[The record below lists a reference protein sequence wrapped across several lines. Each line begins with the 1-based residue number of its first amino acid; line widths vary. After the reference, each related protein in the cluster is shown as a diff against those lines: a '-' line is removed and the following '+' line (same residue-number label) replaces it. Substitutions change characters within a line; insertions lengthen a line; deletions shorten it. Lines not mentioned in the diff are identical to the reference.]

1 MKMRRPTMTCWDR
14 RTSWLPPFPGRTV
27 FHPSPSRMRGSIL
40 ALILLHAFAAPIAA
54 AEPYTPASDDVVV
67 ETLPQPAGRRSGS
80 AVAPTNPTSAVAQ
93 ATSDFEM
100 ARVSGDPRY
109 LGHAQAALQP
119 WWNARTPA
127 PAIALLR
134 AQIRQHN
141 HDFGDALADLDYL
154 ASREPRNAQVH
165 LMRAAIHQAQGR
177 YDAAEQDC
185 RRLALLAPPLTT
197 ADCISR
203 VISHRGQARAAYDR
217 LLTLRDRAGDI
228 DSKQLREIELTLA
241 DIASR
246 LGDEKAREHYLV
258 ALAAGVDGYA
268 LAAYADFLLDR
279 QEFRA
284 VLALSQQYADHP
296 DLLLRAAIAASETA
310 DPQGPALAERLRS
323 QYAAHQRR
331 GDFAPSRE
339 YARFLLRVEGDAD
352 AALAAALAAWRSQRE
367 PADARIVLEAAV
379 ATGRAGVAASVVE
392 HIESNNL
399 EDVRLQALVKEVRRL
414 EETLTRTARSLKDSP
429 SLEGEGR
436 HEGAPRARIAL

>member
-14 RTSWLPPFPGRTV
+14 RTSWLPCFTGRTV

-40 ALILLHAFAAPIAA
+40 AVILMHAFAASIAA

-67 ETLPQPAGRRSGS
+67 ETLPRPAGRRSGS
-80 AVAPTNPTSAVAQ
+80 AAAPANPTSAVAQ
-93 ATSDFEM
+93 ATRDFEM

-109 LGHAQAALQP
+109 LGHAQAALQS
-119 WWNARTPA
+119 WWNVRTPA
-127 PAIALLR
+127 PAVALLR
-134 AQIRQHN
+134 AQIHQHN
-141 HDFGDALADLDYL
+141 HHFDAALADLDYV
-154 ASREPRNAQVH
+154 ASRDPRSTQVH
-165 LMRAAIHQAQGR
+165 LIRAAIHQAQGR

-185 RRLALLAPPLTT
+185 RRLALLAPPLAT

-203 VISHRGQARAAYDR
+203 VVSHRGQARAAYDR
-217 LLTLRDRAGDI
+217 LLTLRDTAGDI
-228 DSKQLREIELTLA
+228 DSRQLREIELTLA

-246 LGDEKAREHYLV
+246 LGEEKARDHYRV

-284 VLALSQQYADHP
+284 VLALPQQYADHP
-296 DLLLRAAIAASETA
+296 DLLLRAAIAARETA
-310 DPQGPALAERLRS
+310 DPQAPVLAERLRS

-339 YARFLLRVEGDAD
+339 YARFLLRIEGDAN

-379 ATGRAGVAASVVE
+379 ASGRAGIAAGVIE

-399 EDVRLQALVKEVRRL
+399 EDVRLQALVRDARRL
-414 EETLTRTARSLKDSP
+414 EKALTRTARSLNDALF
-429 SLEGEGR
+429 LEEEGGGEGI
-436 HEGAPRARIAL
+436 PRARIAL

>member
-1 MKMRRPTMTCWDR
+1 M
-14 RTSWLPPFPGRTV
+14 
-27 FHPSPSRMRGSIL
+27 L
-40 ALILLHAFAAPIAA
+40 ALILMQILAASLAYAAPYA
-54 AEPYTPASDDVVV
+54 PASDDIVV
-67 ETLPQPAGRRSGS
+67 ETLPRRAATPGRRGGS
-80 AVAPTNPTSAVAQ
+80 IASPTDLAGAVVQ

-109 LGHAQAALQP
+109 LGYAQAALRP

-127 PAIALLR
+127 PAVALLR

-141 HDFGDALADLDYL
+141 HDFGAALADLDYL
-154 ASREPRNAQVH
+154 AVRDPRNTQAL

-228 DSKQLREIELTLA
+228 DSEQLREIELTLA
-241 DIASR
+241 DIATR
-246 LGDEKAREHYLV
+246 LGDDRAREHYLI
-258 ALAAGVDGYA
+258 ALAAGSDGYA
-268 LAAYADFLLDR
+268 LAAYADYLLDR
-279 QEFRA
+279 RDFRA

-296 DLLLRAAIAASETA
+296 DLLLRAAIAARETA
-310 DPQGPALAERLRS
+310 DPQGPVLAQRLRS

-339 YARFLLRVEGDAD
+339 YARFLLKVESDAD

-399 EDVRLQALVKEVRRL
+399 EDVRLPALVKEVRRL
-414 EETLTRTARSLKDSP
+414 EETLTRTARSLNDS
-429 SLEGEGR
+429 LAVEGEGR
-436 HEGAPRARIAL
+436 HQRAPRARIAL